1 MELNDEDVRVSQ
13 RLELSSK
20 RLRGFEPGKI
30 GPKDGDDFIG
40 GNYSTFK
47 F

>member
-1 MELNDEDVRVSQ
+1 MKMLELSQ

-20 RLRGFEPGKI
+20 KLRGFEQGKI

-40 GNYSTFK
+40 GNYSEHL
-47 F
+47 